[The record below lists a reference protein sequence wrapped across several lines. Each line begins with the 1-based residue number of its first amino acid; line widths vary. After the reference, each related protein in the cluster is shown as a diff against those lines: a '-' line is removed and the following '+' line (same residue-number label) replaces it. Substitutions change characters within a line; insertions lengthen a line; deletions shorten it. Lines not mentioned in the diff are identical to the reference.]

1 MANDNSNYFNKDRV
15 KKIATYTLAGTAI
28 GALVGN
34 RAGTGAGIG
43 AVLGALTGGV
53 KEISPD
59 QINLDKPSV
68 ILFYMPTCPACI
80 RFKPVYEELEKI
92 LKSENIKI
100 QLYSINTSKY
110 DISGINLPEP
120 IRVVPTLVIVP
131 GKNKMPIMYKQNM
144 SAMNIAN
151 QVSNVIEGG
160 ARHRRKMMWGGDAP
174 EAGARNW
181 RWMMYGGETAPV
193 EGGEVPVEG
202 GKRHRRRMY
211 GGETAPVE
219 GGESAPVEGGE
230 VPVEGGEKVSGGY
243 RSWQI
248 RGSPAAKRH
257 MARLRAMK
265 MSGGEVTAVEGGEME
280 GGKKK
285 RSFIVTKL
293 LPTVAAIATTEKSV
307 NKTRRS
313 PTRKNVVELEKK
325 AEKLEIQVAKAAPSP
340 KKKRAQS
347 VVKTAEKV
355 IAEEGS
361 PKTRKLSASS
371 RRKNA
376 HRRRATEDVKE
387 CVAAKVA
394 AVRIRN
400 KESIE
405 AEKLRELKMKR
416 AEVSKAETEACRRSN
431 RRGHGERVLS
441 ITRKRIGE
449 ELYNKH
455 F

>member
-1 MANDNSNYFNKDRV
+1 
-15 KKIATYTLAGTAI
+15 
-28 GALVGN
+28 
-34 RAGTGAGIG
+34 
-43 AVLGALTGGV
+43 
-53 KEISPD
+53 
-59 QINLDKPSV
+59 
-68 ILFYMPTCPACI
+68 
-80 RFKPVYEELEKI
+80 
-92 LKSENIKI
+92 
-100 QLYSINTSKY
+100 
-110 DISGINLPEP
+110 
-120 IRVVPTLVIVP
+120 
-131 GKNKMPIMYKQNM
+131 
-144 SAMNIAN
+144 
-151 QVSNVIEGG
+151 
-160 ARHRRKMMWGGDAP
+160 
-174 EAGARNW
+174 
-181 RWMMYGGETAPV
+181 
-193 EGGEVPVEG
+193 
-202 GKRHRRRMY
+202 
-211 GGETAPVE
+211 
-219 GGESAPVEGGE
+219 
-230 VPVEGGEKVSGGY
+230 
-243 RSWQI
+243 
-248 RGSPAAKRH
+248 
-257 MARLRAMK
+257 
-265 MSGGEVTAVEGGEME
+265 ME